1 MSKDAASDQLKHF
14 KQSTG
19 KIGVEKLT
27 TDQGAPIGDKVNSI
41 TAGPRGPVLLQVYTT
56 Y

>member
-19 KIGVEKLT
+19 KKGVKQLT
-27 TDQGAPIGDKVNSI
+27 TGHGAPIGDKVNSI
-41 TAGPRGPVLLQVYTT
+41 TAGPRGPVLIQVCTT
-56 Y
+56 F